1 MLLQV
6 LLLYVYINVYKRKFY
21 IVGRAGGL
29 DLITNLQQTPNI
41 SLTGASPPFLPMK
54 APKNNFVQPS
64 LN

>member
-6 LLLYVYINVYKRKFY
+6 LLLYVYINVYKLKFY

-41 SLTGASPPFLPMK
+41 SLTGASLPPFC
-54 APKNNFVQPS
+54 Q
-64 LN
+64 